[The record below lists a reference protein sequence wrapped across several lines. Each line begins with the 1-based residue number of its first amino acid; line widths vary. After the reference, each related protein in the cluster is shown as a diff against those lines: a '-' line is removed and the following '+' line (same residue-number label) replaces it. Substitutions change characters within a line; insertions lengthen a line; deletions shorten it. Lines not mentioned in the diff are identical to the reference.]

1 MTSGTGAR
9 EGLGSGRRT
18 GGTTTDTAMSSLALR
33 YARALADV
41 AGNELSDIH
50 AELKQFQALV
60 DANATLAE
68 VVANPTIPLDQKE
81 SLLTGLVAKLKPRQ
95 TTGDFL
101 GVLLRNQR
109 LTVLPAILDA
119 VAAEIDARNGVV
131 PVEVTTAQPLAV
143 TDRRT
148 MERRL
153 KSLTGKDV
161 RVTYKTD
168 AELIG
173 GVVTRVGSRYYDGS
187 VRTQL
192 NEFRRK
198 LSRI

>member
-1 MTSGTGAR
+1 
-9 EGLGSGRRT
+9 
-18 GGTTTDTAMSSLALR
+18 MSSLALR

-41 AGNELSDIH
+41 AGNELADIH

-60 DANATLAE
+60 DGNPALAE
-68 VVANPTIPLDQKE
+68 VIANPTIPFDQKE
-81 SLLTGLVAKLKPRQ
+81 AFLTGLVTKLKPRQ
-95 TTGDFL
+95 TTGNFL

-109 LTVLPAILDA
+109 LTGLPAILEA

-131 PVEVTTAQPLAV
+131 PVEVTTAQPLTVA
-143 TDRRT
+143 DRRT

-161 RVTYKTD
+161 RVNYKTD
-168 AELIG
+168 ADLIG
-173 GVVTRVGSRYYDGS
+173 GVVTRIGSRYYDGS